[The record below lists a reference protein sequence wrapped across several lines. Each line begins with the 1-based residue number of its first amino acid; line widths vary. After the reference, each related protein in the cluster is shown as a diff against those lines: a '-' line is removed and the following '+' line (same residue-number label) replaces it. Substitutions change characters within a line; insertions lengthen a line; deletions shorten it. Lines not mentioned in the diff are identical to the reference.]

1 MDAIPIRLY
10 QAPGTALVYHQVN
23 IKTYRGEVKKFTTEY
38 Q

>member
-1 MDAIPIRLY
+1 MNAIPTRLY
-10 QAPGTALVYHQVN
+10 QAPRNALVYHQVD